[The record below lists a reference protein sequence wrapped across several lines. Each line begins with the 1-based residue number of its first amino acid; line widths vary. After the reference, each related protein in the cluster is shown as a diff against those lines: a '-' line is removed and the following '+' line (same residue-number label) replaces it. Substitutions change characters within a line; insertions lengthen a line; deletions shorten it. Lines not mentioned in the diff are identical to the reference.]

1 MTSRIFVSILLVL
14 LGKSL
19 SGLSNRTAICFLTRQ
34 PAAQTL
40 AFAQTLAY
48 DAAEDHLDVFIAI
61 DNNSFDVTSLN
72 DSSSLRFIQIP
83 NEQCRKSGFRG
94 AMRVNISG
102 MPNVINSW
110 DKSLFYFIRLDR
122 NYSFVWLIEDDVFI
136 PSTRALLSL
145 HRLYSSTSDLVMNTN
160 YLNRLGNISSW
171 NWRHAQGRLLPPW
184 SCSMANVIGLSRL
197 MLNAVDEYVRWRGFV
212 PYHEFFFNTFAVHL
226 NATIV
231 TPSELSTLYFRPL
244 YAFDSV
250 RRSPNNLFHPV
261 KNLQLHVTWRQ
272 RSVFSQ
278 LLNQHWR
285 EHFPE
290 HLFHFRLIKEF
301 PDRSPKIDANGLS
314 YLCEN
319 KQSIESTEKYLI
331 TLLARLDQVK
341 GALSTS
347 IRRSLRANF
356 SALRGRCEE
365 YNAPAPVIGLI
376 QQLANHSHQLP
387 GSTKLSR
394 IIQWDMPSIVL

>member
-1 MTSRIFVSILLVL
+1 MLLVL

-19 SGLSNRTAICFLTRQ
+19 SGLSNRTAVCFLTRQ

-48 DAAEDHLDVFIAI
+48 DAAEDHLDIFIAI
-61 DNNSFDVTSLN
+61 DNNSFDATSLN

-83 NEQCRKSGFRG
+83 NDQCRKSGFQG
-94 AMRVNISG
+94 AIHLDIVHTPDRMTAS
-102 MPNVINSW
+102 
-110 DKSLFYFIRLDR
+110 DKALFYFIRLDR

-171 NWRHAQGRLLPPW
+171 HWRHAQGRLLPPW

-261 KNLQLHVTWRQ
+261 KNLQLHDTWRQ
-272 RSVFSQ
+272 RSVYSQ
-278 LLNQHWR
+278 LLNQHWK
-285 EHFPE
+285 EQFSE
-290 HLFHFRLIKEF
+290 HLSHVRLIKEF
-301 PDRSPKIDANGLS
+301 PDRSPKIDANGLN

-319 KQSIESTEKYLI
+319 KQSIESTERFLI

-347 IRRSLRANF
+347 IRRSLCADF
-356 SALRGRCEE
+356 YALRGRCEE
-365 YNAPAPVIGLI
+365 YNASSPVIGLI
-376 QQLANHSHQLP
+376 QQLADHSHKLP
-387 GSTKLSR
+387 ESTTVIC